1 MEECEALATRLGIMV
16 NGQFKCLGSV
26 QQLKN
31 KYGKGYT
38 LIIKCK
44 TQGDS
49 FSQIAKL
56 EEFIATKIKFAK
68 LKGKYKYKIYK

>member
-1 MEECEALATRLGIMV
+1 MEECEALSTRLGIMV

-26 QQLKN
+26 QNLKS

-44 TQGDS
+44 
-49 FSQIAKL
+49 FSPENKNVDECERFVQ
-56 EEFIATKIKFAK
+56 EKIHFAQ
-68 LKGKYKYKIYK
+68 LKGEHST